1 MATKIQLRGDTATN
15 WTSANPVL
23 AEREMA
29 IETDT
34 NLYKIGDGVT
44 AWNSLPYK
52 ALRQIDEATVINM
65 TDQSTPSTPTGST
78 LNFFAKSLS
87 GRMALRVQ
95 GPSGLVTPL
104 QPSFF
109 QNNIIMINTNTTT
122 SVTSIGDA
130 VTSVGTLSHPT
141 VTEAYGRMTNFASAA
156 SAGATCGTGNA
167 NLNFVRGSVSGA
179 NGFFFNARLAFP
191 DASYNET
198 GASTG
203 SRIFVGMTDQTMA
216 TSVGSNN
223 PAGNRFGFSRLH
235 VNAST
240 TDTNWQITSRDGAT
254 EFRVDTGC
262 QFDVQKVYD
271 FYFFCAP
278 QGSEISWRIDNVTDN
293 TSFEGSVTSNLP
305 LNTQIMRAGF
315 QLQTVNAT
323 SRNIRMQRV
332 YIESDR

>member
-1 MATKIQLRGDTATN
+1 MATLIQLRGDTSAN

-23 AEREMA
+23 AERELA

-34 NLYKIGDGVT
+34 DLYKIGDGVT
-44 AWNSLPYK
+44 SWNSLPYK
-52 ALRQIDEATVINM
+52 ALRQIDEATVISMSN
-65 TDQSTPSTPTGST
+65 QSIPSPPTGNT

-109 QNNIIMINTNTTT
+109 QNNIIMINTNTATT
-122 SVTSIGDA
+122 VTSIGDA
-130 VTSVGTLSHPT
+130 VTSVGTISHPT
-141 VTEAYGRMTNFASAA
+141 VTESYGRMANFACAA
-156 SAGATCGTGNA
+156 TAAATCGTGNA
-167 NLNFVRGSVSGA
+167 NLNFTRGSVSGS
-179 NGFFFNARLAFP
+179 NGFFFNARLAFS
-191 DASYNET
+191 DASYNES

-203 SRIFVGMTDQTMA
+203 SRVFVGLTDQTMA

-223 PAGNRFGFSRLH
+223 PSGNRIGFSRLH

-240 TDTNWQITSRDGAT
+240 LDTNWQITSRDGTT

-262 QFDVQKVYD
+262 QFGAQKVYD
-271 FYFFCAP
+271 FYLFCPP
-278 QGSEISWRIDNVTDN
+278 QGTEITWRIDNITDD
-293 TSFEGSVTSNLP
+293 TSFEGTVSTNLP
-305 LNTQIMRAGF
+305 LNTQFMRAGF
-315 QLQTVNAT
+315 QLQTVNAVA
-323 SRNIRMQRV
+323 RNIRMQRV